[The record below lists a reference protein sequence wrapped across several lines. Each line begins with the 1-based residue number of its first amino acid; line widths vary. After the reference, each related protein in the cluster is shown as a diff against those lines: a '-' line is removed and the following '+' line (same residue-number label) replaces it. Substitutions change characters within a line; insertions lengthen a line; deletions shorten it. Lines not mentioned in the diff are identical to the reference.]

1 MYSISCFFVLSYK
14 ISFVLHPIFSGSK
27 KRLCEK
33 LEGPEVSAKIFQYYG
48 AHEQEEC
55 IVFERKICCLKIQT
69 TFSKT
74 LDVT

>member
-1 MYSISCFFVLSYK
+1 MYSISCFVFVIKSLLFDVRNLKALS
-14 ISFVLHPIFSGSK
+14 
-27 KRLCEK
+27 
-33 LEGPEVSAKIFQYYG
+33 VSAKIFQYYG

-69 TFSKT
+69 TFSRT